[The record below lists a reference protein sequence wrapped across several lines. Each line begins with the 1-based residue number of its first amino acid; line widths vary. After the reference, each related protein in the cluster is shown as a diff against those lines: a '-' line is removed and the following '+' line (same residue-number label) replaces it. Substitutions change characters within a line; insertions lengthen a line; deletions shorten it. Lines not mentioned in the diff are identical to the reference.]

1 MIEESLEIDV
11 VGQADQPVH
20 MFDIVSF
27 FHEIYNVDLRK
38 RLRNTSL
45 IQ

>member
-20 MFDIVSF
+20 MFDIVSI
-27 FHEIYNVDLRK
+27 FHESYDVDLRK
-38 RLRNTSL
+38 KDHE
-45 IQ
+45 IQV